1 MGQAMTVQKMFEQV
15 EAKALGQLPQAPL
28 AMPKQLL
35 EGPSLF
41 RVMRRRLLR
50 WMFPESTTRIG
61 LGR

>member
-1 MGQAMTVQKMFEQV
+1 MTVQKVFEQAEV
-15 EAKALGQLPQAPL
+15 KVLGQLPQAPL

-35 EGPSLF
+35 EGPSLM

-50 WMFPESTTRIG
+50 WMSPESTARIG